1 MFGKSFKDIN
11 LLQKRPLAVK
21 TSNFEI
27 KEIFNNND
35 YSFIIINS
43 FKRNIIKIPAK
54 KFYFTT
60 ENEIKNN
67 SSFIYIAKN
76 YLSLE
81 VNDKYFIFFEK
92 KVKLKDFKVEKKLK
106 KYFIYKD

>member
-67 SSFIYIAKN
+67 SSF
-76 YLSLE
+76 
-81 VNDKYFIFFEK
+81 FF
-92 KVKLKDFKVEKKLK
+92 F
-106 KYFIYKD
+106 